1 VWGAGCS
8 FLHQGYTMHRNRL
21 LASLSQADLRKI
33 KVAGVA
39 VPVAFQEL
47 LWRPGAQQ
55 THVYFP
61 LEGYVSLLAD
71 VGDTRRME
79 VGMVGTEGMLGLG
92 VAQGVP
98 VAAVEAL
105 VQESGVA
112 WRVESRAFLAVLA
125 ESSGLRKVLDRYAY
139 VVQAQ
144 LSQANACIRF
154 HEILPRLARWLL
166 MCHDRSP
173 GDTFPMTQEFL
184 STMLG
189 VRRVSVTNA
198 ASDLQVRG
206 LIHYHRGLITVFDHE
221 GLLETACCCYA
232 RDRATYE
239 SVFSPAKPVPS

>member
-1 VWGAGCS
+1 
-8 FLHQGYTMHRNRL
+8 MHRNRI

-33 KVAGVA
+33 KVAGTA
-39 VPVAFQEL
+39 VPMAFQDV
-47 LWRPGAQQ
+47 LWTPGAQQ
-55 THVYFP
+55 THVHFP
-61 LEGYVSLLAD
+61 LEGYISLLAD
-71 VGDTRRME
+71 AGDTRRME

-112 WRVESRAFLAVLA
+112 WRLESQAFLAVLA

-144 LSQANACIRF
+144 LSQASACIRF
-154 HEILPRLARWLL
+154 HEISPRLARWLL
-166 MCHDRSP
+166 MCRDRSP

-198 ASDLQVRG
+198 ASDLQSRG
-206 LIHYHRGLITVFDHE
+206 LIHYHRGHLTVVDHH
-221 GLLETACCCYA
+221 GLLAAACCCYA
-232 RDRATYE
+232 RDCTTYE
-239 SVFSPAKPVPS
+239 NVLAPRKPVTR